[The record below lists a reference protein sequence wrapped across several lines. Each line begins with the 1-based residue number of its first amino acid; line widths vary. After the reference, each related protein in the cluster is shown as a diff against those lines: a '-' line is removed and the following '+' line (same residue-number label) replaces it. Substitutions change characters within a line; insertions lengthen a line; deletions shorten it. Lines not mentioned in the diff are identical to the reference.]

1 MLQLSI
7 VAAQEVTLST
17 GQAILLVLVVGACI
31 AIAVAIAM
39 FASK

>member
-1 MLQLSI
+1 MLQSS
-7 VAAQEVTLST
+7 VFAAQEVTLSPD
-17 GQAILLVLVVGACI
+17 QAVLLVLVVGACI